1 MKSCAINPNST
12 NTITASIPT
21 DSLYYTTS
29 TSTTGTS
36 YPATATGTGTGTFS
50 DCLFS
55 TTSKNLTFTIK
66 DLEEFKKITIKD
78 SEEFKKIIQ
87 IVPNKVYKFIF
98 NDDTEIKTVCDKE
111 DEEFFD
117 LEYAFF
123 LALAKKKFSKTHTL
137 SGVMRMANELKDSKR
152 YDKIVKK
159 GLKLFKKQQKE
170 KIKEKEEENRKKEQ
184 HKKYIQKKK
193 DRDHRQAEKAKENL
207 YNIIRAAIED
217 AKNKEG

>member
-36 YPATATGTGTGTFS
+36 YPNTTTTIGIGTGTFS

-55 TTSKNLTFTIK
+55 TTSKNLTF
-66 DLEEFKKITIKD
+66 TIKD

-98 NDDTEIKTVCDKE
+98 NDNTEIKTVCDKE

-123 LALAKKKFSKTHTL
+123 LALSKKKFSKTHTL
-137 SGVMRMANELKDSKR
+137 SGIMKMANELKDSKR

-159 GLKLFKKQQKE
+159 GLKLFKKQQEE
-170 KIKEKEEENRKKEQ
+170 KIKEKEEENKKKEQ

-193 DRDHRQAEKAKENL
+193 DRDRRQAEKAKENL
-207 YNIIRAAIED
+207 YNIIRNAIED

>member
-1 MKSCAINPNST
+1 MSTINSNSINAIKT
-12 NTITASIPT
+12 GTITTSIPT
-21 DSLYYTTS
+21 DSISYTTS

-36 YPATATGTGTGTFS
+36 YATSTSTSTSTTGTGTGTFVGY
-50 DCLFS
+50 LFS
-55 TTSKNLTFTIK
+55 SAKNYTL
-66 DLEEFKKITIKD
+66 KD
-78 SEEFKKIIQ
+78 SEEFKEIIQ

-98 NDDTEIKTVCDKE
+98 NDNTEIKTVCDKE

-159 GLKLFKKQQKE
+159 GLKLFKRQQKE
-170 KIKEKEEENRKKEQ
+170 KIKEKEEENRKKKQ

-193 DRDHRQAEKAKENL
+193 DRDRRQAEKAKENL